1 MEEISLEPY
10 MVLYHDILPD
20 KDIKQLIILAEPQ
33 LKATEVF
40 KEHGATRASERTSL
54 GTFLPFKDTDPSKE
68 PLLDRMTHRMRDI
81 TGMKL
86 SDRYPDTNFIKYG
99 FGAHYSSHYDFFNA
113 SNSDTEGRGDR
124 IATVI
129 FYVSFKSHSNSK
141 PFTFLNISVK

>member
-20 KDIKQLIILAEPQ
+20 KDIKQLIMLAEPQ
-33 LKATEVF
+33 LKPTEVF
-40 KEHGATRASERTSL
+40 KKHGA
-54 GTFLPFKDTDPSKE
+54 TFLPFMDPSGE
-68 PLLDRMTHRMRDI
+68 PLLDRLTQRIRDI

-86 SDRYPDTNFIKYG
+86 SDRYNFIKYG
-99 FGAHYSSHYDFFNA
+99 FGAHYSSHYDYFNA
-113 SNSDTEGRGDR
+113 SNPDTEGRGDQ